1 MQINAKNHIPYIF
14 IQKDTAM
21 RILLFPVVLMLHSG
35 WLVAQK
41 DTLLAGEIVHPALLD
56 EQPQFPGGRT
66 EFFKFVFSKIRI
78 PSICDEIYGTVSILQ
93 FTIDATGYPM
103 NLKIMR
109 LMHPCFQP
117 TIDEVWA
124 DMPCW
129 IPGKKNGQPVSTT
142 FTFPLRIRL
151 E

>member
-1 MQINAKNHIPYIF
+1 
-14 IQKDTAM
+14 M
-21 RILLFPVVLMLHSG
+21 RTLLLAVILLFLSAILA
-35 WLVAQK
+35 AQK
-41 DTLLAGEIVHPALLD
+41 DTLPVGEIVHPALLD
-56 EQPQFPGGRT
+56 EQPQFPGGGL
-66 EFFKFVFSKIRI
+66 ELLKFINSKIRI
-78 PSICDEIYGTVSILQ
+78 LAICDEMYGTVSILQ

-103 NLKIMR
+103 DLKIKR

-129 IPGKKNGQPVSTT
+129 IPGKKNGKPVSTT
-142 FTFPLRIRL
+142 FTFPIRIHL